1 MKHHPIAQ
9 PKVRSQPTAEIHATL
24 AEREDQALD
33 EALEESFP
41 ASDPVA
47 ISTSREQRVPPNRK
61 RIASSR

>member
-9 PKVRSQPTAEIHATL
+9 PKVRSQPKVDIHLTPT
-24 AEREDQALD
+24 EHEDQALD

-47 ISTSREQRVPPNRK
+47 ISTSREKAIPANGKRK
-61 RIASSR
+61 P